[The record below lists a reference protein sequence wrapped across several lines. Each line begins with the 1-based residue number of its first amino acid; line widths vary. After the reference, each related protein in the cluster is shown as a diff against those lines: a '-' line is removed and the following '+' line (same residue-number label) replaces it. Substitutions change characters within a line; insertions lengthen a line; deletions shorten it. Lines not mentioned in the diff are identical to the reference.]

1 MILYPTIEIQNGRCV
16 SLTRGR
22 IEEPSIWHVD
32 PVAKAQEFAQAG
44 AEWLH
49 VTDLDAV
56 KGSNANRDIVQKIIM
71 GAGLPVQLGG
81 GFRSRGR
88 IEEWIDFGAGRIVIS
103 TLAAQEPAMVKDLA
117 KRHADQIVLSV
128 DVWKGQVL
136 TEGWRKTSALSPEAF
151 VDAYAGT
158 PFAAIIVTDVDADVG
173 DTDGSLGIIAALAD
187 RAKVPVIASGVVRTI
202 DDIARLKY
210 LRTISG
216 ALVGRALFNKT
227 IDLHEALLEARTS
240 TEKVADFI

>member
-1 MILYPTIEIQNGRCV
+1 MILYPSIGLQNGHCV

-22 IEEPSIWHVD
+22 IEEPEIWHVD
-32 PVAKAQEFAQAG
+32 PVAKAQEFAHAG
-44 AEWLH
+44 AEWIHL
-49 VTDLDAV
+49 TDLDAV
-56 KGSNANRDIVQKIIM
+56 KGSNINRELVKKIIL

-88 IEEWIDFGAGRIVIS
+88 IEEWIDLGAGRIVVS
-103 TLAAQEPAMVKDLA
+103 TLAAQEPAMIKDLA

-136 TEGWRKTSALSPEAF
+136 TEGWRKTSAYSPEAF
-151 VDAYAGT
+151 IDAYAGT

-173 DTDGSLGIIAALAD
+173 DTDGALGLIAALAQ
-187 RAKVPVIASGVVRTI
+187 RAKVPVIAGGVVRTI
-202 DDIARLKY
+202 DDISRLKY

-227 IDLHEALLEARTS
+227 IDLRDALVEARTS